1 MSRNITKSY
10 LSRDE
15 ISLLVNSE
23 EAKNTNLYGNLYDIL
38 LKIRK
43 LKAVSLDELENLNL
57 NYHGV
62 SALVYN
68 KHTLIDNATRE
79 WIATTDIVDNP
90 KRNAS
95 CQLCN
100 ASNLRYECH
109 ICNMHNKKELLVGSE
124 CVNKFKINGYLDQKK
139 QLVQI
144 QKGHKIVQRRNE
156 FYRYFPDYER
166 IIFDAENYFNTLP
179 ILLPYELYTKLQET
193 ITRMR
198 LIYIKFINEGKK
210 PFKSEM
216 NSFELF
222 QLALDQYN
230 KLKEQSDQFILN
242 NENKPLICRRREINW
257 MISNNKLNLLQEIS
271 ENEGIYTRYTLKQIY
286 LADFV
291 VEKLNLFVERNI
303 SVQFKIEK
311 INKSGI
317 IFSFNKS
324 GYYPT
329 ISFPISL
336 NSFMNSI
343 GANCIIDSIYTY
355 SDKEIIECSHTFNS
369 KRNLKSI
376 LNYTYNFINKLNCAL
391 FIDEETNTLILYR
404 KGDRAI
410 RQFDPNVFI
419 NAYKHYMILS
429 DDKIKKYLF
438 SIVKGNNTTKW
449 ITLDVQSKQGIDDKI
464 NRLYKEYRDEH
475 LL

>member
-90 KRNAS
+90 EKNAS

-100 ASNLRYECH
+100 APNLRYECH

-124 CVNKFKINGYLDQKK
+124 CVNKFKIDGYLDQKK

-166 IIFDAENYFNTLP
+166 IIFNAENYFNTLP

-198 LIYIKFINEGKK
+198 LIYIKFVNEGKK

-230 KLKEQSDQFILN
+230 KLKEQSDQFILD

-291 VEKLNLFVERNI
+291 VERLNLFEERNI
-303 SVQFKIEK
+303 SAQFKFEK
-311 INKSGI
+311 INESGI

-329 ISFPISL
+329 ILFSISL

-343 GANCIIDSIYTY
+343 GANCIIDSTYTY

-369 KRNLKSI
+369 KRNLESI

-391 FIDEETNTLILYR
+391 FVDEETNSLILYR

-410 RQFDPNVFI
+410 RQFDPNAFI
-419 NAYKHYMILS
+419 NAYKYYMILT
-429 DDKIKKYLF
+429 DDKIKKYLL
-438 SIVKGNNTTKW
+438 SIVKDNNTTKW